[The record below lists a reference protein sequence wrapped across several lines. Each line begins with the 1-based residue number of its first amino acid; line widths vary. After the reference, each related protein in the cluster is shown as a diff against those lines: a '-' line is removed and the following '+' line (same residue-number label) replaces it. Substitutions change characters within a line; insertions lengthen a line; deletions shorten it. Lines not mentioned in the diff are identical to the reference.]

1 LCRLP
6 KNADSSSSQWSANA
20 PIHNGAVALPPWL
33 TIDQVAEYCCTDRAQ
48 VYYKMMRDLE
58 VRRIGVPGVMPFG
71 RVIRIARGSL
81 LRLTGQPEVPVE
93 ALPRWVTLKQA
104 GDYYQVSP
112 ELIRRMI
119 AHEQLDARRIGSSKA
134 IRIDRESLLQLG
146 NFRSWTT

>member
-1 LCRLP
+1 MT
-6 KNADSSSSQWSANA
+6 
-20 PIHNGAVALPPWL
+20 LPPWL
-33 TIDQVAEYCCTDRAQ
+33 TIDQAAEYCGSDRAE

-71 RVIRIARGSL
+71 RVIRIARRSL
-81 LRLTGQPEVPVE
+81 LRLTGEPDVAAE

-104 GDYYQVSP
+104 GDYYQVSHT
-112 ELIRRMI
+112 LIRRMI

-146 NFRSWTT
+146 RFRSWTP